1 MANDKITDEDVRK
14 LRQSWV
20 TLRSMLKPDITK
32 EKMLEALLEALRGED
47 VVKGALEVF
56 VKVQS
61 IYNRQEEAA
70 RREEEEA
77 ARPAAAGAGHANDW
91 ESDSEEEDD
100 DEPEEEVAYRLL
112 RFVCTDRRFGEVE
125 NLACYRYVI
134 DDEARKA
141 RGERHRIPLP
151 YGIEDSASVRF
162 KIENYRVGITGR
174 GNFGGGN
181 GQRYATKTI
190 RLLCDFN
197 PTRDE
202 LDEAVAYYRRN
213 AD

>member
-1 MANDKITDEDVRK
+1 MANDKITDDDLRK
-14 LRQSWV
+14 LRQSWI
-20 TLRSMLKPDITK
+20 TLRSMLKPEITK
-32 EKMLEALLEALRGED
+32 EKMLEALLEALRGGED
-47 VVKGALEVF
+47 VVNGALEVF

-77 ARPAAAGAGHANDW
+77 AGAGHANDW
-91 ESDSEEEDD
+91 GSDSEEEED
-100 DEPEEEVAYRLL
+100 DEPEEEVAFRLL
-112 RFVCTDRRFGEVE
+112 RFVCGDRRFDHVM
-125 NLACYRYVI
+125 NLACYRAAL
-134 DDEARKA
+134 DAEERKNDGLPARPD
-141 RGERHRIPLP
+141 RIP
-151 YGIEDSASVRF
+151 YGVENSASVRA
-162 KIENYRVGITGR
+162 KVENYRTGITGR

-190 RLLCDFN
+190 RLLCEFK

-202 LDEAVAYYRRN
+202 LDEAVAYYQRH